1 MLYEIHVGRDKSEQ
15 VNNHYEWQ
23 LDGDYIGGFKS
34 KGLKTYY
41 SSRFKKLMEGV
52 QNQGD
57 DVSVGNLS
65 QMDQSP
71 LKNDEVI
78 VEIND

>member
-1 MLYEIHVGRDKSEQ
+1 
-15 VNNHYEWQ
+15 
-23 LDGDYIGGFKS
+23 
-34 KGLKTYY
+34 
-41 SSRFKKLMEGV
+41 MEGV